1 MPLEVKAFYLFS
13 LLPKS
18 YSLEVSLKS
27 QLLQSLKS
35 DMQEN
40 GAQLYELMC
49 PLQHLL
55 LLFLKG
61 LDSLCHFSPEI
72 KEQNWRTNMKDEVQR
87 EVTYPKSHNDNWF
100 IH

>member
-13 LLPKS
+13 LLPES

-40 GAQLYELMC
+40 GAQFYELMC
-49 PLQHLL
+49 PL
-55 LLFLKG
+55 
-61 LDSLCHFSPEI
+61 
-72 KEQNWRTNMKDEVQR
+72 
-87 EVTYPKSHNDNWF
+87 
-100 IH
+100 

>member
-13 LLPKS
+13 VLPKS

-49 PLQHLL
+49 PL
-55 LLFLKG
+55 
-61 LDSLCHFSPEI
+61 
-72 KEQNWRTNMKDEVQR
+72 
-87 EVTYPKSHNDNWF
+87 
-100 IH
+100 